1 VKREYDFSRGTR
13 GPVIPVPRGKTR
25 ITIRLDKDLI
35 DWFRSQV
42 EAAGGGNYQTL
53 INSTLKNCVRKVTSE
68 VAETAAGYGREFV
81 IDEFAPMTAVE
92 RARWAR
98 AKRKPGRP
106 RRGKGAKV
114 ISVSVER
121 GLLSRSDALAKD
133 LGLSRAGLIERGLQ
147 AVLAAGGRR

>member
-1 VKREYDFSRGTR
+1 MTK
-13 GPVIPVPRGKTR
+13 GPRRRRPP
-25 ITIRLDKDLI
+25 
-35 DWFRSQV
+35 
-42 EAAGGGNYQTL
+42 
-53 INSTLKNCVRKVTSE
+53 
-68 VAETAAGYGREFV
+68 TAARASELAEDTARYDREMV
-81 IDEFAPMTAVE
+81 IDEFGPMTAAA

-106 RRGKGAKV
+106 RRGKGAKA

-147 AVLAAGGRR
+147 AVLATEGRKLSRSSSRTDAETEVRARAPSRPA

>member
-1 VKREYDFSRGTR
+1 MTKKGLRKGR
-13 GPVIPVPRGKTR
+13 GPI
-25 ITIRLDKDLI
+25 
-35 DWFRSQV
+35 
-42 EAAGGGNYQTL
+42 EAKG
-53 INSTLKNCVRKVTSE
+53 SE
-68 VAETAAGYGREFV
+68 LAEDTARYEREMV
-81 IDEFAPMTAVE
+81 IDEFGPITAAA

-133 LGLSRAGLIERGLQ
+133 LGLTRAGLIERGLQ
-147 AVLAAGGRR
+147 AVLATEGRKP